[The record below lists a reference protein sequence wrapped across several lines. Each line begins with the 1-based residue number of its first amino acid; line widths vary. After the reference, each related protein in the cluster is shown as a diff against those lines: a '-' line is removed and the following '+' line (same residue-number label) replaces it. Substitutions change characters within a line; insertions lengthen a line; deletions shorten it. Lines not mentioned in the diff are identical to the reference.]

1 IAVAAVAWL
10 ARDRAG
16 HGRRFAEVLGAIER
30 SYLEPVDQ
38 QRLFTAAMEGVFSRL
53 DEHSAFIAGERR
65 DQLESLLDQ
74 EFGGVGLEL
83 TQLDATRAD
92 APRGV
97 VVVSPVYGGPAWH
110 AGIASGDRIVAIDG

>member
-1 IAVAAVAWL
+1 MPKRNLFVLLLMIAVAGVSWL

-38 QRLFTAAMEGVFSRL
+38 QSLFDAAMEGVFSQL
-53 DEHSAFIAGERR
+53 DEHSSFVAGVRR
-65 DQLESLLDQ
+65 AQLETMLDQ

-83 TQLDATRAD
+83 TL
-92 APRGV
+92 
-97 VVVSPVYGGPAWH
+97 
-110 AGIASGDRIVAIDG
+110 SGAAR